1 MNEIIVRYPPSP
13 TGFFH
18 IGTARTVLYNFLF
31 AKNNKGKAIM
41 RMEDT
46 DKNRSEKQY
55 EDNILSGIKKLGMA
69 WGTDWACSE
78 DEIEY
83 QSKRTEIY
91 TKYIKQLLAEDKA
104 YYCFSTPEELN
115 ELREKAQKEKKAFR
129 YPETWR
135 NADKKLVQE
144 KLDAGERS
152 VIRYKLP
159 KNISEIT
166 FTDAVRGEVTI
177 NLAELDDFVIA
188 KNLTT
193 PLYNFCVVIDDN
205 DMNISHVIRG
215 EDHISNTP
223 KQILLF
229 KEFGFEIPTFAHL
242 PLILNADK
250 SKLSKRKNK
259 VSVDD
264 YLADG
269 FLPEALINF
278 LALLGWNTSD
288 EQEIFTLEEL
298 IEKFSLNRVHKAG
311 AIFDI
316 EKLKWINQEWIK
328 KMDISMFYSKVLEY
342 WNSED
347 VKKSEKYNFDISK
360 FGDLSGCE
368 ENNKNIK
375 FLKEAL
381 SLVKDR
387 TKQLS
392 EVFENLELF
401 YTDDKNLQYSTDIYF
416 HKKMKT
422 SSETAG
428 ESLEF
433 AKKIIENLEDSFEF
447 TAENLKNIFIEK
459 IKEAGFKNG
468 YILYPLRVALSGSEF
483 SPGTL
488 ELLEIF
494 GKERSLIRIKRGVE
508 LVA

>member
-1 MNEIIVRYPPSP
+1 MSEIIVRYPPSP

-31 AKNNKGKAIM
+31 AKSNNGKAIM

-55 EDNILSGIKKLGMA
+55 EDNILSGIQKLGMA
-69 WGTDWACSE
+69 WGENWESSRTDVV
-78 DEIEY
+78 Y
-83 QSKRTEIY
+83 QSERAGVYK
-91 TKYIKQLLAEDKA
+91 KYIEQLLAEDKA

-144 KLDAGERS
+144 KLNAGEKS

-159 KNISEIT
+159 KDITEIT

-177 NLAELDDFVIA
+177 KLTELDDFVIA
-188 KNLTT
+188 KNLDTA
-193 PLYNFCVVIDDN
+193 LYNFCVVIDDN
-205 DMNISHVIRG
+205 DMKISHVIRG

-229 KEFGFEIPTFAHL
+229 KEFGFDIPTFAHL

-269 FLPEALINF
+269 FLPEALVNF

-288 EQEIFTLEEL
+288 EQEIFTMEEL
-298 IEKFSLNRVHKAG
+298 VEKFSVDRVHKGG

-328 KMDISMFYSKVLEY
+328 KMDISEFYTRILEY
-342 WNSED
+342 WQSED
-347 VKKSEKYNFDISK
+347 VKNSEKYNFPLTT
-360 FGDLSGCE
+360 FGDLNSE
-368 ENNKNIK
+368 KNAL

-381 SLVKDR
+381 ALVKDR

-392 EVFENLELF
+392 EVFDNLELF
-401 YTDDKNLQYSTDIYF
+401 YTDDARLAYSTDIYF

-422 SSETAG
+422 SAETAV

-433 AKKIIENLEDSFEF
+433 AKNVIEHLDESFEF
-447 TAENLKNIFIEK
+447 TADSLKTVFVEK
-459 IKEAGFKNG
+459 IKAAGFKNG
-468 YILYPLRVALSGSEF
+468 YILYPLRVALSGAEF

-494 GKERSLIRIKRGVE
+494 GKERSLVRINRGIE
-508 LVA
+508 LCQ